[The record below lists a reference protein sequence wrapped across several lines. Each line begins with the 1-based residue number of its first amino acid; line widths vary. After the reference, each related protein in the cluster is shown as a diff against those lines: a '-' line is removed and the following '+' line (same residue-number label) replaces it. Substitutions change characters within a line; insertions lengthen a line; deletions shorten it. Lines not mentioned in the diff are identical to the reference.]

1 MNPEL
6 QQKVEAVLKCGILV
20 LPVGTSVVVITCK
33 NNAAE
38 SVRLVAHGEPGV
50 TGTAVAEELAKLQKD
65 DGS

>member
-6 QQKVEAVLKCGILV
+6 KSKVDAVLRRGILV

-33 NNAAE
+33 DNAAE

-50 TGTAVAEELAKLQKD
+50 TGKAVAEELEKMQKEG
-65 DGS
+65 DG